1 MTYEQLAANIRK
13 ELTPIYGEDEARAIQ
28 RYLFKG
34 IKNMSSAE
42 WLMQYNEEAATD
54 FVDKIITFIPF
65 LKDHNPVQYLLGKVW
80 FIDLEFE
87 VSPDV
92 LIPRPETE
100 ALVRM
105 IVNEYDHLKCYRIID
120 IGTGSGAIAVSLA
133 KLLSESQVTAIDISN
148 AALDIAARNAK
159 RHNVIINFLK
169 KDILAYNSS
178 DLEPITT
185 EKKNLE
191 NKFDIIV
198 SNPPYVKES
207 EKNSMLE
214 NVTEYEPHLALFVS
228 DKDPLIFYRSIINY
242 AVDHLEVGGTLWFE
256 INESEDQNLV
266 QLLYKNGYV
275 NVMTFHDFN
284 DKPRYIKAS
293 K

>member
-1 MTYEQLAANIRK
+1 MTYEQLAALVRS
-13 ELTPIYGEDEARAIQ
+13 ELNPTYGEREARAIQ

-34 IKNMSSAE
+34 IVNMSSAE
-42 WLMQYNEEAATD
+42 WLIHYSDQAATY
-54 FVDKIITFIPF
+54 FEDKVVSFIPL
-65 LKDHNPVQYLLGKVW
+65 LKAHKPVQYLLGKAW
-80 FIDLEFE
+80 FCDLEFE

-105 IVNEYDHLKCYRIID
+105 IVNESDHSKCYRIVD

-133 KLLSESQVTAIDISN
+133 SLLPKSQVTAIDISEPAIEIASQN
-148 AALDIAARNAK
+148 ANK
-159 RHNVIINFLK
+159 HKVSINFEL
-169 KDILAYNSS
+169 KDILTYKSV
-178 DLEPITT
+178 DLESNTT
-185 EKKNLE
+185 DKRNPDIKY
-191 NKFDIIV
+191 DIIV

-207 EKNSMLE
+207 EKSLMIE
-214 NVTEYEPHLALFVS
+214 NVTKYEPHLALFVS

-242 AVDHLEVGGTLWFE
+242 AADHLEVGGTLWFE
-256 INESEDQNLV
+256 INEQEGDHLL
-266 QLLYKNGYV
+266 QLLKVKGYTQA
-275 NVMTFHDFN
+275 MTFHDFN